1 MRIFL
6 IINILLRFSTHF
18 GKEYFFSNCSHS
30 MIQDGTLSNPF
41 LYLNNSLTNLQ
52 DKKGEL
58 ITLNLMADNEIF
70 FSNQEEVLF
79 QGFFGLIK

>member
-1 MRIFL
+1 
-6 IINILLRFSTHF
+6 
-18 GKEYFFSNCSHS
+18 